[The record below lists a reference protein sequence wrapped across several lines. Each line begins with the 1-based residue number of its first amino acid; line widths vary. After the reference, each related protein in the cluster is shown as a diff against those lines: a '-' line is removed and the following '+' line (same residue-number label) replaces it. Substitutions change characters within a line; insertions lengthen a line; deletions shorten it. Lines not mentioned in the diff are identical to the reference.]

1 MIYTAARR
9 ACAWVFFCPGLAYG
23 LFTSRLP
30 AVKLHANLDE
40 AEIGMAL
47 LALGGSCLVMLMMLP
62 KLLSRWSVK
71 EVILGALI
79 GLAIGLL
86 IAMSA
91 QNLVWLV
98 IGCII
103 TGLTIGLTDG
113 AMNVLG
119 ERFERESGKP
129 TMSYFHAFYSMGAVT
144 ASVLGFTVAALSG
157 GPCLNTAIG
166 IAAMS
171 LLMLTQVKAIPGGDR
186 DPQAQPK
193 GQKDKLRLSDLPM
206 MLLVLGLMTTC
217 AYASEGAV
225 GEWSALYLVEQG
237 APESWAALVYGC
249 FSVAVTM
256 VRLVVDKIRM
266 LLQDSVIV
274 FSGMLIAASGLGL
287 ALYTESILLSYVGF
301 LLFGFGFAP
310 VSPILFSY
318 AGRVPGISSSR
329 GVSIVAL
336 FSYSGLLI
344 IPPCIGTLAKATNL
358 STALSVVFILIAIIG
373 IGSRLLK
380 RKASG
385 EPKEWAT

>member
-1 MIYTAARR
+1 MTYSIARR

-30 AVKLHANLDE
+30 AVKLQANLDE
-40 AEIGMAL
+40 AQIGIAL
-47 LALGGSCLVMLMMLP
+47 LALGGSCLIMLMLLP

-71 EVILGALI
+71 QVILNALV
-79 GLAIGLL
+79 GLAVGLL

-91 QNLVWLV
+91 QNMAWLV
-98 IGCII
+98 VGCIT
-103 TGLTIGLTDG
+103 TGLTIGLCDG
-113 AMNVLG
+113 AMNIMG
-119 ERFERESGKP
+119 ERFERGSGKP
-129 TMSYFHAFYSMGAVT
+129 TMSYFHAFYSLGAVT
-144 ASVLGFTVAALSG
+144 ASILGFTVAALNG
-157 GPCLNTAIG
+157 GPFLNTALG
-166 IAAMS
+166 IAAMT
-171 LLMLTQVKAIPGGDR
+171 LLMLTQVKAMPGSDR
-186 DPQAQPK
+186 DPQSKTTTHKKESP
-193 GQKDKLRLSDLPM
+193 LTDLPII
-206 MLLVLGLMTTC
+206 LLGLGLMTTC

-256 VRLVVDKIRM
+256 VRLVIDKIRM
-266 LLQDSVIV
+266 MLEDYFIV
-274 FSGMLIAASGLGL
+274 MVGMILATFGL
-287 ALYTESILLSYVGF
+287 ALALFTQSILLSYIGF

-310 VSPILFSY
+310 VSPILFSH
-318 AGRVPGISSSR
+318 AGRVPGIPASR

-358 STALSVVFILIAIIG
+358 STALCVVFVLIGIIG

-380 RKASG
+380 RQASG
-385 EPKEWAT
+385 EPKEWTS

>member
-1 MIYTAARR
+1 MTYIVARR

-30 AVKLHANLDE
+30 AVKLQANLDE
-40 AEIGMAL
+40 AQIGMAL
-47 LALGGSCLVMLMMLP
+47 LALGGSCLIMLMMLP

-71 EVILGALI
+71 QVILSALI
-79 GLAIGLL
+79 GLAGGLL

-91 QNLVWLV
+91 QNMAWLLA
-98 IGCII
+98 GCIT
-103 TGLTIGLTDG
+103 TGLTIGLCDG
-113 AMNVLG
+113 AMNVMG

-129 TMSYFHAFYSMGAVT
+129 TMSYFHGFYSLGAVT
-144 ASVLGFTVAALSG
+144 ASLLGFTVATMDG
-157 GPCLNTAIG
+157 GPFLNTAIG
-166 IAAMS
+166 ITAMT
-171 LLMLTQVKAIPGGDR
+171 LLMLTQVKVMPGGER
-186 DPQAQPK
+186 EPQNKAK
-193 GQKDKLRLSDLPM
+193 SHKTKSSLTDLP
-206 MLLVLGLMTTC
+206 LILVGLGLMTTC

-225 GEWSALYLVEQG
+225 GEWSALFLVEQG

-266 LLQDSVIV
+266 MLEDSVIV
-274 FSGMLIAASGLGL
+274 MVGMAIAASGLAL
-287 ALYTESILLSYVGF
+287 ALFTQNIWLSYLGF

-310 VSPILFSY
+310 VSPILFSH
-318 AGRVPGISSSR
+318 AGRVPGIPASR

-358 STALSVVFILIAIIG
+358 SSALCVVFVLIGIIG
-373 IGSRLLK
+373 IGSRVLK
-380 RKASG
+380 RKACG
-385 EPKEWAT
+385 EPKEWT